1 MDSRH
6 YRKGNSQADG
16 QEDWEYEEYDDLN
29 QLIEHYRRRSENSE
43 ETGYQKRRSQEDR
56 YSEDRYQENH
66 YQKDRY
72 HKNRYRENPYQ
83 ENRYQEDFDPE
94 DAYDDSDEED
104 PEEEEDD
111 YARQYFEREKRNLR
125 RSENQKIREKQ
136 LKNKK
141 RGAIIGV
148 IAAAVV
154 VFLLAANFASS
165 KEEANAEDS
174 VELTSTVSEETTE
187 ETVEDA
193 ESGNGEEEAVLLTSA
208 EEVEE
213 EEEEAEPLYAYYE
226 TDSTLMMGAS
236 ETDISIYDAQR
247 HISSSSGETY
257 GDEGDSESSDD
268 GSSAA
273 LAEDYVD
280 SQYVILIDADT
291 SEIIAE
297 RNAYDK
303 IVPASMTKVMTL
315 LVAVEQMEDPE
326 DAMEDTFTVTQ
337 EICDEAYLS
346 GSSFVGYGVG
356 DVATVED
363 LLYGTILP
371 SGADAAMALAEYT
384 AGTQDAFVELMN
396 EKAQE
401 LGISDT
407 THFSN
412 VIGLYDDYNNYSTP
426 YDMCVIMNAA
436 IDNDLCREILST
448 RTWTTQAIMNNPD
461 GTEISNWFLRRI
473 EDHVSNAELICGKT
487 GYVSESGNC
496 AVSYMEKTDGSRYI
510 ACTALTYSSWRC
522 IYDHAALYDYYA
534 E

>member
-6 YRKGNSQADG
+6 YRKGNFQADG

-29 QLIEHYRRRSENSE
+29 QLIEHYRRRSGNSE

-187 ETVEDA
+187 ETMEDA

-208 EEVEE
+208 EEVE

-326 DAMEDTFTVTQ
+326 EAMEDTFTVTQ

-412 VIGLYDDYNNYSTP
+412 VIGLYDEYNNYSTP
-426 YDMCVIMNAA
+426 YDMCVIMNTA

-448 RTWTTQAIMNNPD
+448 RTWTTQAIMNNPE